1 MLENQKNKL
10 RKLEPKDHE
19 KVFYA
24 TDIENRDMDDESC
37 SLLQSEQ
44 VNYVPQNELTRKIVS
59 YNTQTLNKFERE
71 YAVINKIYDEM
82 STLINFQAE
91 GFLGLSQNLGNANSD
106 VVRGNEQ
113 LVRNYENENKGI
125 SNRVFLVFLG
135 LLIFSFIFF
144 AIFA

>member
-1 MLENQKNKL
+1 M
-10 RKLEPKDHE
+10 
-19 KVFYA
+19 FYA
-24 TDIENRDMDDESC
+24 TDIENRYLDDESC

-82 STLINFQAE
+82 SHLINFQAE